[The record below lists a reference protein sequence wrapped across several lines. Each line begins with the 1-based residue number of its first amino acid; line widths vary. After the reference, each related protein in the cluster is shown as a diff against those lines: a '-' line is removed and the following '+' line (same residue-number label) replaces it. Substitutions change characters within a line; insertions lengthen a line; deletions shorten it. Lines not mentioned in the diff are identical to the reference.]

1 MAFRNTRSRAGTAGR
16 SGRASDDLAAALDA
30 AWALEDTDDDE
41 SFAVIDSGG
50 WSRRRTPVGVG
61 ESSSLGLL
69 PRPAR
74 AGRALSGG
82 GGGDVDRGSS
92 ASPSLG
98 PRGNSSPNPS
108 FRGDDAD
115 NDQEMSEVSE
125 GCSATVR
132 GMASVGMH
140 FHEGRGAT
148 SPLPPPIPAT
158 SPLRNPSPCVCSG
171 LPVPGVV

>member
-1 MAFRNTRSRAGTAGR
+1 
-16 SGRASDDLAAALDA
+16 
-30 AWALEDTDDDE
+30 
-41 SFAVIDSGG
+41 
-50 WSRRRTPVGVG
+50 VGVG

-74 AGRALSGG
+74 AGRDLSGG
-82 GGGDVDRGSS
+82 GG
-92 ASPSLG
+92 AMLI
-98 PRGNSSPNPS
+98 
-108 FRGDDAD
+108 GDDAD

-125 GCSATVR
+125 GRSATVR